1 MEEQNPK
8 LCSCMRE
15 KYNLPINNKKSKLP
29 PAPLKNA
36 WQAENIS
43 HALEEFYMAKAG

>member
-1 MEEQNPK
+1 M
-8 LCSCMRE
+8 
-15 KYNLPINNKKSKLP
+15 
-29 PAPLKNA
+29 KNA